1 LAALNQKSISSTACS
16 GWPYNAEK
24 MRFSHVLI
32 PVAIFQSLIGLLTTQ
47 AQNKSTGTQE
57 NSAAQATPPKAV
69 NTPDPPYP
77 EEARKKGIEGKVT
90 LLIVIDVNGK
100 VSQAKAL
107 SGPKELVPSALAA
120 VKLWQFEPAAAAPV
134 TTTVEIEYGFPEA
147 CPGPISESGEVSGSG
162 RLTDKSGNLVAVVDD
177 DEYRLPPYP
186 ETERKAGVAGHMVLA
201 ITLGQDGH
209 VKEIHADKSLSPSL
223 DKVAIDTVRQWRFKK
238 IEGSA
243 DVSPENLRLE
253 FIFRATCNP
262 RF

>member
-1 LAALNQKSISSTACS
+1 
-16 GWPYNAEK
+16 

-32 PVAIFQSLIGLLTTQ
+32 LVAIFQSLIGLLTTQ

-57 NSAAQATPPKAV
+57 NSAAHATPPKAV
-69 NTPDPPYP
+69 NTPNPPYP
-77 EEARKKGIEGKVT
+77 EEARKKGIEGKAT

-100 VSQAKAL
+100 VSQANAL

-120 VKLWQFEPAAAAPV
+120 VKLWQFEPAAAPV
-134 TTTVEIEYGFPEA
+134 TTTVEIEYGFPGV

-162 RLTDKSGNLVAVVDD
+162 RLTNKSGNLVAVVDD

-186 ETERKAGVAGHMVLA
+186 ETERKAGVAGQMVLA

-243 DVSPENLRLE
+243 YVSLENLRLE
-253 FIFRATCNP
+253 FVFRATCKP